1 MPAARSGRGLCS
13 PTDHDQAKR
22 PARLGRD
29 LQATALEQIWSKSD
43 VDDDEPGP
51 GATQSLL
58 ACPERLPAIGCLDRH
73 QPSDIEIGRKP
84 PRPETEHVPR
94 AADPED
100 EPMCNGSCCQHLP
113 ERGMPLDFVNAG
125 VG

>member
-1 MPAARSGRGLCS
+1 MPAARGSGRLRPS
-13 PTDHDQAKR
+13 ADHDQPQR
-22 PARLGRD
+22 PARLGCD
-29 LQATALEQIWSKSD
+29 LQTPALEQIRPQPD
-43 VDDDEPGP
+43 LDDDEPGP